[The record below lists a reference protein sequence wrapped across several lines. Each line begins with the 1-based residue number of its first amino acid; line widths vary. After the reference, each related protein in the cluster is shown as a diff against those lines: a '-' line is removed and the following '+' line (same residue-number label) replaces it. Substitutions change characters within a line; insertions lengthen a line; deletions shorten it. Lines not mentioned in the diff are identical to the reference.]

1 MVQRVPSWTN
11 VCQFN
16 YLGRLYVI
24 LPWEFDYTRCD
35 RIFDSRNSLFS
46 LRLKTDFKAVMKMA
60 DNFWTS
66 LPDMLCSDI
75 AAEKNNP
82 SECWNGAGKGR

>member
-1 MVQRVPSWTN
+1 
-11 VCQFN
+11 
-16 YLGRLYVI
+16 
-24 LPWEFDYTRCD
+24 
-35 RIFDSRNSLFS
+35 
-46 LRLKTDFKAVMKMA
+46 MKMA